1 MRLRVSAALVLA
13 IAGAVSIS
21 CGGIT
26 DPSQNTMTPISGTI
40 APGGQRQHAFS
51 ASQTGEIQVKLLTVT
66 PASVPYLGVAWVQGA
81 GDGTCTANPL
91 QTNNFAPA
99 NTTAISGRIVSGNY
113 CIIVYDPGNL
123 TQPAT
128 YTGTISHP

>member
-1 MRLRVSAALVLA
+1 MRLRVSGAVVLA

-40 APGGQRQHAFS
+40 APGQARQHPFS
-51 ASQTGEIQVKLLTVT
+51 VSQTGEIQVKLLTLT
-66 PASVPYLGVAWVQGA
+66 PASVPYLGMQWVQAA
-81 GDGTCTANPL
+81 GDGTCTGNQL
-91 QTNNFAPA
+91 QVNFAPA
-99 NTTAISGRIVSGNY
+99 NTTAISAQIVSGNY

-123 TQPAT
+123 TQTAS

>member
-1 MRLRVSAALVLA
+1 MRLRVSASLVLA

-40 APGGQRQHAFS
+40 APGQARQHSFS
-51 ASQTGEIQVKLLTVT
+51 ASQTGEIQVKLLTLT
-66 PASVPYLGVAWVQGA
+66 PASVPYLGMQWVQGA
-81 GDGTCTANPL
+81 SDGSCTGNQL
-91 QTNNFAPA
+91 QVNLAPA
-99 NTTAISGRIVSGNY
+99 NTTAISAQIVSGNY

-123 TQPAT
+123 TQTAS